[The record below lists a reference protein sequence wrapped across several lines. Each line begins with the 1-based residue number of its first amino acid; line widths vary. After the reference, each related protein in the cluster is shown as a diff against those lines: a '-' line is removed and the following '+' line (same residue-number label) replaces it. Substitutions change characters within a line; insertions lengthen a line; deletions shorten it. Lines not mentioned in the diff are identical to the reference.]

1 MSTRRRTVQ
10 LLLPVY
16 LGLICGVSAGAAS
29 APVILAHRLFA
40 RLLGAVAAPAVFVV
54 VYVFTAGGLARLTLG
69 SIVAGKFARDLGHF
83 IYGPRRLYA
92 ICWTAIYYCPPVY
105 HAVLAVPALKHLTF
119 RLFGY
124 RGSTEF
130 TTYPDTWLRDLPLLD
145 IGEGAYLSNR
155 ATVSPNMC
163 LQNGKILI
171 APVTIGAGAVV
182 GHGTLVAPGVT
193 IGKRTEIGVG
203 GAIGIGVKIG
213 DRVRVGHVVQ
223 FDHGA
228 VIGSGCDI
236 GSRAYIGRNTVIR
249 EDLVVPPGAVIPAKL
264 DLRTQEEVA
273 AVLAAGAWSDRGS
286 TASAQAM
293 IMVTADAARPLAQI
307 AG

>member
-1 MSTRRRTVQ
+1 MSARRRTVQ

-29 APVILAHRLFA
+29 APVLLAHRLFV

-54 VYVFTAGGLARLTLG
+54 IYVFTAGGLARLTLG
-69 SIVAGKFARDLGHF
+69 SIMAGKFARDLGHF

-92 ICWTAIYYCPPVY
+92 ICWTAIYYCSPVY
-105 HAVLAVPALKHLTF
+105 HAVLAVPALKHITF

-124 RGSTEF
+124 RGSTAF

-155 ATVSPNMC
+155 ATISPNMC

-171 APVTIGAGAVV
+171 APVTIGAGAMV

-193 IGKRTEIGVG
+193 VGAQSEIGVAG
-203 GAIGIGVKIG
+203 KIGIGVKIG
-213 DRVRVGHVVQ
+213 ANARIGHSVTL
-223 FDHGA
+223 DHGS
-228 VIGSGCDI
+228 VIGSRCDI
-236 GSRAYIGRNTVIR
+236 GTRAYIGRNTVIR
-249 EDLVVPPGAVIPAKL
+249 EELVVPPGAVIPAKL
-264 DLRTQEEVA
+264 TLRTQEEIA
-273 AVLAAGAWSDRGS
+273 AVLAAGVWSNCDSAALGPAGS
-286 TASAQAM
+286 M
-293 IMVTADAARPLAQI
+293 MPADAARALAQF